1 MDEKDTNRIDE
12 AVEEMT
18 EAARES
24 YKAAVVRAFAA
35 RESSERL
42 ARSFFEDWID
52 TLRNQTELNRRTLHS
67 LAELSREQQ
76 EALRQLSLGSLNA
89 YEGFLGSLFAYYKE
103 ASQKPEELD
112 G

>member
-18 EAARES
+18 AAARES

-35 RESSERL
+35 QESSERL
-42 ARSFFEDWID
+42 ARSFFEDWIG

-89 YEGFLGSLFAYYKE
+89 YDGFLDSLFAYYKE
-103 ASQKPEELD
+103 ASKKPEEL
-112 G
+112 GG